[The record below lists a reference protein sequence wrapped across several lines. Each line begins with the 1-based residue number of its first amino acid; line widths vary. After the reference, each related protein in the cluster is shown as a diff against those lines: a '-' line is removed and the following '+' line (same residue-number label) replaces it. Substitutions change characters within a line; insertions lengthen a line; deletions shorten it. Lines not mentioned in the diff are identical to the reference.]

1 MKLQTPQELHA
12 FRDKLLSGKAE
23 GKSEII
29 ISTDA
34 TCCVLRG
41 SRDVAAAFEEE
52 IEKAGLKKNTEI
64 RLTGCLGFC
73 EIEPIVIIKDKQV
86 LYQKVKPKDVP
97 EIIEETVKKGNIIER
112 LLYIDP
118 ATKEKKRNREEIPF
132 YQKQLRWILGM
143 NEEIEPI
150 SIDDYIREGGY
161 TAMARILDGTDPE
174 AAIREIKTAGLR
186 GRGGGGFPAA
196 RKWESGRH
204 AMLENREH
212 DGDDTIYVICNA
224 DEGDPGAY
232 MDRSVLEGNPHSVIE
247 GMVIGAYAVGSHE
260 GFVYVRAEYP
270 LAVDHLKHALHQ
282 AREYG
287 LLGENILG
295 TGYAFDIHVVKGA
308 GAFVCGESTALMASI
323 EGRVGRPRA
332 KYVHTVEK
340 GLNEK
345 PTILNNVESWA
356 NVTRIFKEGA
366 DSYNKVGTEGS
377 KGTKIFSLVGKINN
391 TGLVEVPMGITLRE
405 IIYDIGGG
413 IPKNKKFKAVQTG
426 GPSGGCIPE
435 QYLDSPVDFDELSKL
450 GSMMGSGG
458 MIVLDEDTCMVD
470 FARYFVNFLKGESC
484 GKCTAC
490 REGVR
495 RMLEILERI
504 CGGNGVE
511 EDLDTLEEMGEYLQ
525 DTALCALGTTA
536 ANPVMTTLR
545 YFRDEYKTH
554 IEEKYCP
561 SGVCKSLFQYEI
573 DKDACTGCG
582 ACLKKCPVEAITGE
596 RKEVHTIDPELCIK
610 CGVCYDTCR
619 FDAILRARV
628 HEVVV

>member
-1 MKLQTPQELHA
+1 MKLETPQALEKY
-12 FRDKLLSGKAE
+12 REKLTSGKNN

-41 SRDVAAAFEEE
+41 SREVAAAFDEELA
-52 IEKAGLKKNTEI
+52 KAGLSDKVDI

-73 EIEPIVIIKDKQV
+73 EIEPIVILKDQQL
-86 LYQKVKPKDVP
+86 LYQKVAPKDVA
-97 EIIEETVKKGNIIER
+97 EIVSESVQGDGVVER
-112 LLYIDP
+112 LLYKDP
-118 ATKEKKRNREEIPF
+118 ADKKKKRNRDEIPF

-143 NEEIEPI
+143 NEDIEPI
-150 SIDDYIREGGY
+150 SIDDYIAAGGY
-161 TAMARILDGTDPE
+161 TAMADLLKSGKPDTVIP
-174 AAIREIKTAGLR
+174 AIKEAGLR
-186 GRGGGGFPAA
+186 GRGGGGFPAG
-196 RKWESGRH
+196 RKWETGKH
-204 AMLENREH
+204 AAEEG
-212 DGDDTIYVICNA
+212 DGTIYIICNA

-247 GMVIGAYAVGSHE
+247 GMVIGSYGVGSHN

-270 LAVDHLKHALHQ
+270 LAVDHLKHALAQ
-282 AREYG
+282 AREYN

-295 TGYAFDIHVVKGA
+295 TGHSFDIEVVKGA

-340 GLNEK
+340 GLYDQ
-345 PTILNNVESWA
+345 PSILNNVESWA
-356 NVTRIFKEGA
+356 NVTRIFRHGPDA
-366 DSYNKVGTEGS
+366 YNKVGTEGS
-377 KGTKIFSLVGKINN
+377 KGTKIFSLVGKIHN

-413 IPKNKKFKAVQTG
+413 IPGGKKFKAVQTG

-435 QYLDSPVDFDELSKL
+435 KYLDLPVDFDELTKV

-470 FARYFVNFLKGESC
+470 FARYFVDFLKGESC

-495 RMLEILERI
+495 RMLAILEEI
-504 CGGNGVE
+504 CAGNGKP
-511 EDLDTLEEMGEYLQ
+511 EDLDTLEEMAEYLK

-536 ANPVMTTLR
+536 ANPVMTTLK
-545 YFRDEYKTH
+545 YFRNEYETH
-554 IEEKYCP
+554 INEKYCP
-561 SGVCKSLFQYEI
+561 SGVCKSLYQLQIIE
-573 DKDACTGCG
+573 DACTGCG
-582 ACLKKCPVEAITGE
+582 ACKKKCPVEAISGE
-596 RKEVHTIDPELCIK
+596 KKEVHSIDQDVCIK
-610 CGVCYDTCR
+610 CGVCYDTCK
-619 FDAILRARV
+619 FDAIKRARV
-628 HEVVV
+628 HEVVA